1 MFKKEIKTGS
11 RQNDGTMDKEQTQRF
26 PSLFQTSTLQGSP
39 ERRMQKQ
46 IRAGR
51 LELWKLNLPLFQSLN
66 PGRLTGSLTLAFWL
80 FLERLKELL

>member
-1 MFKKEIKTGS
+1 MLFTCLMFKKEIKTSS

-51 LELWKLNLPLFQSLN
+51 LEL
-66 PGRLTGSLTLAFWL
+66 
-80 FLERLKELL
+80 LET